1 MQRTF
6 YNVSRLTGSLALI
19 AVVSG
24 CPDKAKTKTEGT
36 LLKTPQARAAYVT
49 DNGSDTVTVIDRDS
63 PSGAAVET
71 ASMDVD
77 TDAHEAPHHIAVD
90 GTQKRGFV
98 ALAFPPPPP
107 GTQAPKDKHGTHGQS
122 ARKGRLA
129 SLELSRLSVE
139 RMSDLDENPGE
150 VVLTHDRSRVLVT
163 HYDMK
168 RAMDVAA
175 QKGASPATMFAT
187 LMVFRATDLTLLGT
201 RPICV
206 APHAIAITKDDATA
220 LVACY
225 GSDEIAVVDLREN
238 AFTVSRIPVGMQQ
251 GVPGV
256 PSYGPYAITLSPDES
271 RAVVSDLEGQ
281 DVRLF
286 DPKKREIIPEAT
298 QQVGARAMMA
308 AWVDA
313 TTILLPLQGPDG
325 LLRMGMD
332 PAHPI
337 KEKRRSFDKAECA
350 LPHVV
355 RIAKDGRTYLVC
367 EGDHTQ
373 KGSVLEI
380 DPTTLE
386 TKKRWSVGVYPDGI
400 AFGDE

>member
-1 MQRTF
+1 MQTPL
-6 YNVSRLTGSLALI
+6 YIVSRLAGVLALGL
-19 AVVSG
+19 AVTG
-24 CPDKAKTKTEGT
+24 CPDKPKTRTEGT
-36 LLKTPQARAAYVT
+36 ALKTPQMRSAYVT
-49 DNGSDTVTVIDRDS
+49 DNGSDTISVIDRDS
-63 PSGAAVET
+63 PTAAAVET
-71 ASMDVD
+71 ASVD
-77 TDAHEAPHHIAVD
+77 IEADAHEAPHHIALD
-90 GTQKRGFV
+90 ATQKRAFV

-107 GTQAPKDKHGTHGQS
+107 GAAAAKDKHGTHGQS

-129 SLELSRLSVE
+129 SFELSRLSME
-139 RMSDLDENPGE
+139 RTADLDENPGE
-150 VVLTHDRSRVLVT
+150 VVLTHDHTRVLVT

-187 LMVFRATDLTLLGT
+187 LMVFRANDLTLLGA
-201 RPICV
+201 RPVCV
-206 APHAIAITKDDATA
+206 APHAIAITRDDTTA

-225 GSDEIAVVDLREN
+225 GSDEVAVVDLRDN
-238 AFTVSRIPVGMQQ
+238 AFTVSRIPLGIKQ

-256 PSYGPYAITLSPDES
+256 PTYGPYSITLSPDES

-281 DVRLF
+281 DIRIF
-286 DPKKREIIPEAT
+286 DPKKREFMQEAT

-308 AWVDA
+308 AWADA
-313 TTILLPLQGPDG
+313 STILLPVQGPDG
-325 LLRMGMD
+325 LLRIGMD
-332 PAHPI
+332 PAHPE

-380 DPTTLE
+380 DPLTLE

-400 AFGDE
+400 AFGDD

>member
-1 MQRTF
+1 MQTSL
-6 YNVSRLTGSLALI
+6 YNVSRLVGALALGL
-19 AVVSG
+19 VLTG
-24 CPDKAKTKTEGT
+24 CPDKPKTRTEGPA
-36 LLKTPQARAAYVT
+36 LRTPQARAAYVT
-49 DNGSDTVTVIDRDS
+49 DNGSDTITIIDRDS
-63 PSGAAVET
+63 AGGAPIET
-71 ASMDVD
+71 ASMDVEAE
-77 TDAHEAPHHIAVD
+77 AHEAPHHIALD
-90 GTQKRGFV
+90 AAKKRAFV
-98 ALAFPPPPP
+98 ALA
-107 GTQAPKDKHGTHGQS
+107 THGQS
-122 ARKGRLA
+122 ARKGRLV

-139 RMSDLDENPGE
+139 RSADLDENPGE

-187 LMVFRATDLTLLGT
+187 LMVFRASDLTLLGT

-206 APHAIAITKDDATA
+206 APHAVAVTKDDASA

-225 GSDEIAVVDLREN
+225 GSDEIAVVDLRDN
-238 AFTVSRIPVGMQQ
+238 AFTVSRIPLGIQQ

-256 PSYGPYAITLSPDES
+256 PTYGPYSITLSPDES
-271 RAVVSDLEGQ
+271 RAVVGDLEGQ

-286 DPKKREIIPEAT
+286 DPKKREFVAEAT

-313 TTILLPLQGPDG
+313 TTILLPVQGPDG
-325 LLRMGMD
+325 LLRIGMD
-332 PAHPI
+332 PAHPT

-355 RIAKDGRTYLVC
+355 RIARDGRTYLVC

-380 DPTTLE
+380 DPATLE
-386 TKKRWSVGVYPDGI
+386 TKKRWTVGVYPDGI
-400 AFGDE
+400 AFGDD

>member
-1 MQRTF
+1 MQTPL
-6 YNVSRLTGSLALI
+6 YIVSRLVWALALT
-19 AVVSG
+19 VTVTG
-24 CPDKAKTKTEGT
+24 CPDRTKTKTEGT
-36 LLKTPQARAAYVT
+36 ALKTPQARAAYVT
-49 DNGSDTVTVIDRDS
+49 DNGSDTISVIDRES
-63 PSGAAVET
+63 VTGAAVET
-71 ASMDVD
+71 ASVD
-77 TDAHEAPHHIAVD
+77 IDADAHEAPHHIALD
-90 GTQKRGFV
+90 APQKRAFV
-98 ALAFPPPPP
+98 ALAFPPAPP
-107 GTQAPKDKHGTHGQS
+107 GTPAAKDKHGTHGQS

-129 SLELSRLSVE
+129 SFELSRLSME
-139 RMSDLDENPGE
+139 RTADLDENPGE
-150 VVLTHDRSRVLVT
+150 VVLTHDRTRVLVT

-187 LMVFRATDLTLLGT
+187 LVFRASDLTLLGT

-225 GSDEIAVVDLREN
+225 GSDEIAVVDLRDN
-238 AFTVSRIPVGMQQ
+238 ALTVSRIPLGIKQ

-256 PSYGPYAITLSPDES
+256 PTYGPYSITLSPDDS

-281 DVRLF
+281 DIRIF
-286 DPKKREIIPEAT
+286 DPKKRELVQEAT

-308 AWVDA
+308 AWLSA
-313 TTILLPLQGPDG
+313 TTILLPVQSPDG
-325 LLRMGMD
+325 LLRIGAD
-332 PAHPI
+332 PAHAA
-337 KEKRRSFDKAECA
+337 KDKRRSFDKAECT

-373 KGSVLEI
+373 RGSVLEI
-380 DPTTLE
+380 DPVTLE